1 MLVSISFVLSCS
13 VFSCWL
19 QLLILFLPLHEKMV
33 YVHCSERLTP
43 SHEEIIFSPVHL
55 LGHMVVYVH
64 TAAFKHVIACDHKNA
79 ASSKISSMMLKNSL
93 CGQIGIE

>member
-1 MLVSISFVLSCS
+1 
-13 VFSCWL
+13 
-19 QLLILFLPLHEKMV
+19 MV

-55 LGHMVVYVH
+55 LGHMVVYVR
-64 TAAFKHVIACDHKNA
+64 TAAFTHVIAFDHKNA

-93 CGQIGIE
+93 CGQIE